1 MREIEILAYFLAV
14 DAGGTKTRCVL
25 ADETRVLARASTGT
39 VKLMRVSEAEATT
52 RLKSLLAEVSAAA
65 GVDLSEVKQSCVGM
79 GGVAIPAVQEWTLA
93 TMGAVVGGE
102 IELCGD
108 EHIAL
113 DAAFKGG
120 PGILVVAGTGVI
132 VAGRST
138 DGTIYGTAGFGPI
151 LGDEGSGY
159 WIGLE
164 GIKAGLWARDRE
176 MKTSLLTE
184 IQAFWGLNSVGELLE
199 KGNARPGPDFA
210 ALCPTVVRCAENGD
224 ELAEAVLRRAGTELA
239 EPVAL
244 MAVKM
249 METSDASDSEI
260 GVAYTGSVLEH
271 IALVRESMIAALRK
285 STPHAKVIEGAADS
299 LEGALWRARNAV

>member
-1 MREIEILAYFLAV
+1 MAYFLAV

-25 ADETRVLARASTGT
+25 ADETKILARASTGT
-39 VKLMRVSEAEATT
+39 VKLMRVGEQEATD
-52 RLKSLLAEVSAAA
+52 RMRALLAEVSKSS
-65 GVDLSEVKQSCVGM
+65 GIDLREVQQTCIGM
-79 GGVAIPAVQEWTLA
+79 GGVAIPAVQAWTLA
-93 TMGAVVGGE
+93 TIGEIVGGE
-102 IELCGD
+102 IELVGD

-113 DAAFKGG
+113 DAVFKGG

-132 VAGRST
+132 VAGRGS
-138 DGTIYGTAGFGPI
+138 DGTIYGTSGFGPI

-176 MKTSLLTE
+176 METNLLSE
-184 IQAFWGLNSVGELLE
+184 IQSFWKLDSVGELLE

-210 ALCPTVVRCAENGD
+210 ALCPVIVKCAEQGD
-224 ELAEAVLRRAGTELA
+224 ELADAVLRRAGTELA

-244 MAVKM
+244 MTVKM
-249 METSDASDSEI
+249 MESGDDGEI

-271 IALVRESMIAALRK
+271 VATVRESMIAALRE
-285 STPHAKVIEGAADS
+285 SAPRAKVILGAADS
-299 LEGALWRARNAV
+299 LEGALWRARHSAE